1 MALGPVWMVV
11 ERVESLASTGIQTAN
26 HTTHS
31 LSLYRTR
38 YPDFYLLSC
47 RISFSIETCCCGV
60 NYKNS
65 VFTVFLHA
73 RRAGKN
79 CKLIVFLVCNK
90 IVFQDPV
97 IAKKNFHAT
106 L

>member
-11 ERVESLASTGIQTAN
+11 GRVESLASTGNQTAN
-26 HTTHS
+26 RTTHS
-31 LSLYRTR
+31 VSLYRTR

-47 RISFSIETCCCGV
+47 RIYFSVETRCCGV

-65 VFTVFLHA
+65 VLTVFLHA

-79 CKLIVFLVCNK
+79 YKLIVFL
-90 IVFQDPV
+90 
-97 IAKKNFHAT
+97 
-106 L
+106 